1 MSPADQPGA
10 VTSTPEFR
18 LMGTRSVL
26 IELPDTATV
35 MAWHAHLS
43 AHPLDAQIEVIAAAR
58 TLLFKA
64 ATRRGLDTA
73 LTALR
78 ALTPDDAAAGA
89 HKRIDIDVVYNGEDL
104 EAVAEH
110 YSISTEALIDR
121 HTSEDW
127 LAAFGGFSPG
137 FAYCTAAGSG
147 WDTPRRASPRTKVP
161 RGSVALAGPFSA
173 VYPIDSPGGWQLLGS
188 SPTPVWDLGEDP
200 PNRISPGDEIRYRAV
215 SEEITLSPATAS
227 APASQ
232 PARPAATVTAVGL
245 QALFQDRGR
254 TGHGDTG
261 VPTSGVL
268 DRASARQAN
277 RIVGN
282 RGDAT
287 VIECLFGGFG
297 LRAETDLTLAVTGAE
312 APVTVGGQP
321 APLRTPL
328 VVPAGESVEIGAPTH
343 GIRSYL
349 AVRGGFVTSEVLGST
364 ATDTLSRLG
373 PEPISAGQQLK
384 VPVTPDVG
392 AVGGP
397 EPATLPDS
405 HLMSATLRVVP
416 GPREDWCAPGEME
429 TLTCQVWTVSQESNR
444 IAMRLHAGADGRP
457 LRRAE
462 DTGELASEGMVSGA
476 IQVPPEGQP
485 VLFLADH
492 PVTGGYPVIA
502 TVIAEDL
509 DLAAQ
514 LSPGAQVRFTVFETA
529 ADSAGDPT

>member
-1 MSPADQPGA
+1 M
-10 VTSTPEFR
+10 
-18 LMGTRSVL
+18 
-26 IELPDTATV
+26 
-35 MAWHAHLS
+35 
-43 AHPLDAQIEVIAAAR
+43 
-58 TLLFKA
+58 
-64 ATRRGLDTA
+64 
-73 LTALR
+73 
-78 ALTPDDAAAGA
+78 
-89 HKRIDIDVVYNGEDL
+89 
-104 EAVAEH
+104 
-110 YSISTEALIDR
+110 
-121 HTSEDW
+121 
-127 LAAFGGFSPG
+127 
-137 FAYCTAAGSG
+137 
-147 WDTPRRASPRTKVP
+147 
-161 RGSVALAGPFSA
+161 
-173 VYPIDSPGGWQLLGS
+173 
-188 SPTPVWDLGEDP
+188 
-200 PNRISPGDEIRYRAV
+200 
-215 SEEITLSPATAS
+215 
-227 APASQ
+227 
-232 PARPAATVTAVGL
+232 GL

-287 VIECLFGGFG
+287 VIECLFGG
-297 LRAETDLTLAVTGAE
+297 LALQAETDLTLAVTGAE
-312 APVTVGGQP
+312 APVTVGGKP

-328 VVPAGESVEIGAPTH
+328 VAPAGESVEIGAPTH
-343 GIRSYL
+343 GIRSYV

-373 PEPISAGQQLK
+373 PEPISVGQQLK
-384 VPVTPDVG
+384 VPVTPDVV

-397 EPATLPDS
+397 EPTTLPEGN
-405 HLMSATLRVVP
+405 LTTAELRVVP
-416 GPREDWCAPGEME
+416 GPRDDWCAPGELE
-429 TLTCQVWTVSQESNR
+429 TLTSQVWTVSQESNR
-444 IAMRLHAGADGRP
+444 IALRLQAGEDGRP

-514 LSPGAQVRFTVFETA
+514 LPPGAEVRFTIHA
-529 ADSAGDPT
+529 ADLPGEPS